1 MDASTR
7 RTLIDQYRA
16 GYAAVVDA
24 LAGAD
29 DAALDRRPGPG
40 TWSAREIVHHLAD
53 SEMTSAIRLRRLIA
67 EDNPTIVGYDQEAFA
82 VRLHYDRPI
91 ASSLEAFRWAR
102 VSTAEILDRLTEDDW
117 ARSGHAQRERRL
129 QRHGLARDLR
139 RARDQARRPDPPRA
153 RLKPRPGLGR
163 ASAGPRPGGGRE
175 MPGPT
180 PGRGRE
186 QAGRRP
192 GIAIPAK
199 ARVDSA
205 AFRGRAEGGRSP
217 GRGRDERPGRR
228 RAEVGRSSGRGRASA
243 RPRFVRVDNRRVRS
257 LRILVAA
264 LSGLLPAA
272 AAAQTLT
279 LQDAIASALAKNRDV
294 VVERESVAQSREG
307 IARAEAAFDPV
318 LRGDTRY
325 RYQRLPAI
333 SVLSGAPAGEL
344 APTGSGIS
352 SAASFSQL
360 FNSGASLTASTSVS
374 RDVSNNFFTLISP
387 AWFTALGVEL
397 RQPLLQG
404 RTIDPAR
411 RAVRVSR
418 ASVDRSEASLRR
430 VVAETV
436 AAVEQAYWNVVAA
449 RRDVS
454 IRESTLALA
463 DRQREDAKV
472 RVEAQVAPESD
483 LAQFTAEIE
492 RRRGDLF
499 ASREVATRAELLLK
513 ALILDSADAPQWNT
527 TLTLED
533 LPAPSTAPVDLETA
547 LKDAAERPE
556 LADVD
561 ARQALQAIELDAAR
575 DRLKP
580 QLDIV
585 GGYTRARR
593 RRRQER
599 RRAALPRPAVRI
611 PRGSAGRPRRLPR
624 IGCAASVPRPGRR
637 HRLHHPTRPSRRPR
651 RHRDRRERG
660 AADRRRARAD
670 PHPDRRRSAQRRR
683 RASRRPASASKRP
696 GPLAP
701 PPRSSCARKR
711 IASAPGRRRR
721 SSS

>member
-1 MDASTR
+1 M
-7 RTLIDQYRA
+7 
-16 GYAAVVDA
+16 
-24 LAGAD
+24 
-29 DAALDRRPGPG
+29 
-40 TWSAREIVHHLAD
+40 
-53 SEMTSAIRLRRLIA
+53 
-67 EDNPTIVGYDQEAFA
+67 
-82 VRLHYDRPI
+82 
-91 ASSLEAFRWAR
+91 
-102 VSTAEILDRLTEDDW
+102 
-117 ARSGHAQRERRL
+117 
-129 QRHGLARDLR
+129 
-139 RARDQARRPDPPRA
+139 
-153 RLKPRPGLGR
+153 
-163 ASAGPRPGGGRE
+163 
-175 MPGPT
+175 
-180 PGRGRE
+180 
-186 QAGRRP
+186 
-192 GIAIPAK
+192 
-199 ARVDSA
+199 
-205 AFRGRAEGGRSP
+205 
-217 GRGRDERPGRR
+217 
-228 RAEVGRSSGRGRASA
+228 
-243 RPRFVRVDNRRVRS
+243 RS

-264 LSGLLPAA
+264 LSGLLPAV

-318 LRGDTRY
+318 VRGDTRY

-333 SVLSGAPAGEL
+333 SVLSGAPPGEL

-387 AWFTALGVEL
+387 AWFTSLGVEL

-430 VVAETV
+430 VVSETV

-483 LAQFTAEIE
+483 LAQFAAEIE

-499 ASREVATRAELLLK
+499 ASREAATRAELLLK

-527 TLTLED
+527 TLALED

-556 LADVD
+556 LADAD
-561 ARQALQAIELDAAR
+561 ARQALLAIELDAAR

-585 GGYTRARR
+585 GGYSARGVAGAKSEDALPFPGLPSEFPEDLQGALGASLESVALHRFPDLAAGIVLTIPIGHRAAHADIATAESAARQIAAARERIRIQIAVEVRNAAAAVETAGQRIEAARAARAAAEIQLRAEEDRLSAGATTPFFVLTRQNELAAAEVADATATAAYRRALTELARARGT
-593 RRRQER
+593 
-599 RRAALPRPAVRI
+599 L
-611 PRGSAGRPRRLPR
+611 L
-624 IGCAASVPRPGRR
+624 
-637 HRLHHPTRPSRRPR
+637 
-651 RHRDRRERG
+651 RDRAVDWRTT
-660 AADRRRARAD
+660 
-670 PHPDRRRSAQRRR
+670 P
-683 RASRRPASASKRP
+683 
-696 GPLAP
+696 
-701 PPRSSCARKR
+701 
-711 IASAPGRRRR
+711 
-721 SSS
+721 